1 MQTDLLTVE
10 ALRSILDE
18 KLAPLKTEIAELR
31 QFIDCA
37 SKKYDEV
44 MTKLKEQETLNKA
57 ITKENQFLKS
67 TVNALDSH
75 VKKLQILCNDM
86 EQYSRRECV
95 EIQGIPVS
103 EHEDTNKIVVQ
114 VGELM
119 GVEIKEDDISIPHR
133 LPTSSKYKG
142 KKSVPPIIA
151 KFVRR
156 NVKERYFK
164 GRKQLKD
171 RTTCDLGIS
180 PERRIFINES
190 LTERNKGLFNESVK
204 TKKDLN
210 ISYIWTSNGKI
221 YLRKSQDS
229 SVIPIN
235 NKDDLKKLYPS

>member
-1 MQTDLLTVE
+1 M
-10 ALRSILDE
+10 R
-18 KLAPLKTEIAELR
+18 
-31 QFIDCA
+31 
-37 SKKYDEV
+37 
-44 MTKLKEQETLNKA
+44 
-57 ITKENQFLKS
+57 
-67 TVNALDSH
+67 
-75 VKKLQILCNDM
+75 
-86 EQYSRRECV
+86 QYSRRECV

-103 EHEDTNKIVVQ
+103 EHEDTKKIVVQ
-114 VGELM
+114 VGELL
-119 GVEIKEDDISIPHR
+119 GVEIKEDDISISNR

-171 RTTCDLGIS
+171 RTTRDLGIS

-204 TKKDLN
+204 IKKDLN
-210 ISYIWTSNGKI
+210 ISYIWTSNGRI

-235 NKDDLKKLYPS
+235 NKDDLKKLYPSQVNKVTIIY